1 MGATGVPVK
10 VGSANGAFKA
20 KSGTVGLSEVPPR
33 SPANCIKPLDNSVA
47 SGTPDATVA
56 ST

>member
-33 SPANCIKPLDNSVA
+33 SPANCIKPLLKVVA
-47 SGTPDATVA
+47 SGAPDATVA